1 MNELKVLYQNRDGV
15 YGDLP
20 QVPMIRMAT
29 RKIEELS
36 QISIGDI
43 VGITYLPNRIVI
55 TKLRE
60 SK

>member
-29 RKIEELS
+29 KRIKELS
-36 QISIGDI
+36 FISIGDI
-43 VGITYLPNRIVI
+43 VNVEYLPNKIII
-55 TKLRE
+55 TKIR
-60 SK
+60 